1 MAISKVLAHPHLVE
15 TLFWLYILVLR
26 ETQKLFFVHSTE
38 MDIESITKPGF
49 LGWLKSTYLQT
60 LSENYFSGWRESL
73 LTGWPLDFLYKFT
86 LMKKNKCI
94 LLSIA
99 HIHGCPQIH
108 SAKWCIFLY
117 WYCEWIYTRLLL
129 LGKILQNN
137 NPNRYENNKNK
148 KKKKWWFQQWN
159 MWFNRVQPTKT
170 RDEN

>member
-1 MAISKVLAHPHLVE
+1 MDDYSILFPKNHQNMAISKVLAHPHLVE

-38 MDIESITKPGF
+38 MDIESITKTWFFGMAKIHLF
-49 LGWLKSTYLQT
+49 TNAERKLFQWLKGIFVDRVT
-60 LSENYFSGWRESL
+60 
-73 LTGWPLDFLYKFT
+73 LDFLYKFT

-99 HIHGCPQIH
+99 HIMVVLRFTLQNDVF
-108 SAKWCIFLY
+108 SCIDIASGYILDYF
-117 WYCEWIYTRLLL
+117 L

-148 KKKKWWFQQWN
+148 KKKKW
-159 MWFNRVQPTKT
+159 
-170 RDEN
+170 